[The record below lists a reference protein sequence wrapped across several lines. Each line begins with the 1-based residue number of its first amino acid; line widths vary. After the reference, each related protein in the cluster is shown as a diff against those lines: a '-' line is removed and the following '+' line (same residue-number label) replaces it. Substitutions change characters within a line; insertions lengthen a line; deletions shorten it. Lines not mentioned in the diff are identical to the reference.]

1 MTQKPTHNKTVIV
14 TGLFLLFIALA
25 CALPIASES
34 PPGGDANITIINPQ
48 SYPAVG
54 GNWTVLF
61 NTTGTADLWI
71 TAVNG
76 TEFNKDLEFLEI
88 RCGDEILNYELI
100 NNSILIRDYECSE
113 ISYETA
119 NTPKKEYASGGIKY
133 LEYYKDTEDTPSVA
147 IVSIEDQ
154 QENPYELQYLI
165 DAGFF
170 MGIKK

>member
-54 GNWTVLF
+54 GSWTVMF

-76 TEFNKDLEFLEI
+76 TEFNKDLMFLGV
-88 RCGDEILNYELI
+88 RCGNEILNYELI
-100 NNSILIRDYECSE
+100 NNSIFVGNYECSE
-113 ISYETA
+113 TGTGTGKVLSAGKHHLEFRFSDA
-119 NTPKKEYASGGIKY
+119 VEYAEKY
-133 LEYYKDTEDTPSVA
+133 TFISSQNKNFKKK
-147 IVSIEDQ
+147 
-154 QENPYELQYLI
+154 NP
-165 DAGFF
+165 
-170 MGIKK
+170 

>member
-1 MTQKPTHNKTVIV
+1 MARKNGKKPKTMNQKPKQNKALSG
-14 TGLFLLFIALA
+14 TGLIVLFIALA

-54 GNWTVLF
+54 GSWTVMF

-76 TEFNKDLEFLEI
+76 TEFNKDLMFLEV

-100 NNSILIRDYECSE
+100 NNSIFIGNYECSE
-113 ISYETA
+113 TGTGTGKVLTSGKHHLEFKFGLQTHNHNIYYVL
-119 NTPKKEYASGGIKY
+119 KKE
-133 LEYYKDTEDTPSVA
+133 
-147 IVSIEDQ
+147 
-154 QENPYELQYLI
+154 
-165 DAGFF
+165 
-170 MGIKK
+170 